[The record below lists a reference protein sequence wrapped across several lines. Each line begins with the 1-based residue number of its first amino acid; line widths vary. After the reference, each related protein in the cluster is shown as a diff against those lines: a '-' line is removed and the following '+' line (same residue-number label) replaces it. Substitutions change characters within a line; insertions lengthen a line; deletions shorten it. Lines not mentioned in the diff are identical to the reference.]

1 MPVSVSQ
8 GLTVTLG
15 GAAVAYVTQAT
26 VNETCP
32 TVDISDLGIP
42 DGGSRKVIKG
52 LPDAADITLNHI
64 GSTISLGD
72 KSGGISIGSISFSGA
87 TAMSSETAYRVGE
100 VEAFTTTIRASNT

>member
-1 MPVSVSQ
+1 MSISVSQ
-8 GLTVTLG
+8 GVTVTLG

-32 TVDISDLGIP
+32 TVDISDLGIA
-42 DGGSRKVIKG
+42 DGGSRQFIRG

-72 KSGGISIGSISFSGA
+72 KNGGISIGNLSFSGA
-87 TAMSSETAYRVGE
+87 TAMSSEVAYRVGE
-100 VEAFTTTIRASNT
+100 VQAITTTIRAS

>member
-8 GLTVTLG
+8 GVTVTLG

-32 TVDISDLGIP
+32 TVDISDLGLAENS
-42 DGGSRKVIKG
+42 SRQFIKG

-64 GSTISLGD
+64 GSSVALGD
-72 KSGGISIGSISFSGA
+72 KSGGISIGAISFAGA
-87 TAMSSETAYRVGE
+87 TAMSSEVAYRVGE
-100 VEAFTTTIRASNT
+100 VEAWTTTIRASSN